1 MAIGLVSHAVREG
14 VSSYLAIARHLYT
27 FHYWQE
33 SNVIIAGSSY
43 IKVERWVERNLRN
56 SN

>member
-1 MAIGLVSHAVREG
+1 MVIGLVSHAVREG